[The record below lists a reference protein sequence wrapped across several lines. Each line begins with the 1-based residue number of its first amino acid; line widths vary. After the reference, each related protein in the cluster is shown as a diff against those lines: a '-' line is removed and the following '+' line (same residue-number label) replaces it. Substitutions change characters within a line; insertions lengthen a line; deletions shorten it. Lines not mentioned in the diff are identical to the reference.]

1 MCLFQVTANYN
12 MQADKQTKTHL
23 ACISSVD
30 DLDPFLSRQA
40 IHVYL
45 VGVPAAVSF
54 LLGPPILEVELH
66 LHLIYP
72 LDKRLNILM

>member
-1 MCLFQVTANYN
+1 
-12 MQADKQTKTHL
+12 MQSDKHTKTHL

-45 VGVPAAVSF
+45 VGVPAAVPL

-66 LHLIYP
+66 LHLIYS
-72 LDKRLNILM
+72 LDRRLNMLM